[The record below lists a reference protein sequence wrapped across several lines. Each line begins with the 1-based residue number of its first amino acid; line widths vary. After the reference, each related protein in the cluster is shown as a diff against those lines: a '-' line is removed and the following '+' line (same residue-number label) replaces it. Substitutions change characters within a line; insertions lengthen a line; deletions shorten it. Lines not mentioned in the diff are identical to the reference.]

1 MSYPGY
7 PPNNQGFPG
16 QPGVQQ
22 PGSQLPYPPYP
33 GGNVGQQGFP
43 MPSAYPPGQP
53 SYPQQS
59 PYPPQVGQY
68 PPQPSGQFLP
78 QSGPYTSNLPMY
90 PSSAVGGQYPSTV
103 PGQYPSST
111 NPGQYPPQASPYPN
125 AQLTSSYVPQSAA
138 YPTQSAYPPTQQT
151 SSVYP
156 NMTAGGYDGGSQG
169 LPQAAYPPIS
179 TPAHYQ
185 PLSSSPAQKKSNPTL
200 RPANPFDPRRDAEI
214 LRKAMKGFGTDE
226 KSIIQVLAH
235 RVNTQRQEIAVQF
248 KTMYGKDLISDL
260 KSEVSGKFKDLI
272 VGLMTPTFDFL
283 AKEIHNAID
292 GIGTNEETIIEIICT
307 ASNAEI
313 NNIKMAYHKLFG
325 KDLEK
330 ELMGETSGSFRRLLV
345 SLCQGQR
352 NENTFVDVAS
362 AQADAQKLLQ
372 AGELQF
378 GTDESTFNMIL
389 CSRSFCQLQQI
400 FLEYHRL
407 TGRDFEDVIKSEF
420 SGDIEN
426 GLKAIVKSVRD
437 KSAYFA
443 KRLHES
449 MAGFG
454 TNDSALIRIVATRCE
469 IDMVDIKN
477 AYMSMYGK
485 SLETDVASD
494 TFMDDTSGDYK
505 KCLIALIV
513 G

>member
-7 PPNNQGFPG
+7 PPNNQGYPG
-16 QPGVQQ
+16 QPGMQQ

-33 GGNVGQQGFP
+33 GGNVGQQGYP

-53 SYPQQS
+53 NYPQQN

-68 PPQPSGQFLP
+68 PPQQPGQFQP
-78 QSGPYTSNLPMY
+78 QSNPYAPNPSMY
-90 PSSAVGGQYPSTV
+90 PPTAATGQYPSSTV
-103 PGQYPSST
+103 PGQYPQS
-111 NPGQYPPQASPYPN
+111 PYPPQASPYPH
-125 AQLTSSYVPQSAA
+125 QPSSYP
-138 YPTQSAYPPTQQT
+138 PQSAYPPTQQA

-156 NMTAGGYDGGSQG
+156 NMTTGGYGGGSQIP
-169 LPQAAYPPIS
+169 PQAAYPPVS

-185 PLSSSPAQKKSNPTL
+185 PLNSSHTKQKSNPTL
-200 RPANPFDPRRDAEI
+200 RPANPFDPRQDAEI

-226 KSIIQVLAH
+226 KAIIQVLAH
-235 RVNTQRQEIAVQF
+235 RVNSQRQEIAEQF

-260 KSEVSGKFKDLI
+260 KSELSGKFEQL
-272 VGLMTPTFDFL
+272 VVALMTPTYDFL
-283 AKEIHNAID
+283 AKEIRNAVA

-307 ASNAEI
+307 ASNTEI

-330 ELMGETSGSFRRLLV
+330 DLMGETSGSFRRLLV
-345 SLCQGQR
+345 SLCQGRR

-389 CSRSFCQLQQI
+389 CSRSFCQLQQV

-449 MAGFG
+449 LEGFG
-454 TNDSALIRIVATRCE
+454 TNDTALIRIVATRCE

-477 AYMSMYGK
+477 SFISMYGK
-485 SLETDVASD
+485 SLEAEIA
-494 TFMDDTSGDYK
+494 DDTSGDYK
-505 KCLIALIV
+505 KCLTALVV

>member
-7 PPNNQGFPG
+7 PPNNQ
-16 QPGVQQ
+16 
-22 PGSQLPYPPYP
+22 
-33 GGNVGQQGFP
+33 
-43 MPSAYPPGQP
+43 
-53 SYPQQS
+53 
-59 PYPPQVGQY
+59 
-68 PPQPSGQFLP
+68 
-78 QSGPYTSNLPMY
+78 
-90 PSSAVGGQYPSTV
+90 
-103 PGQYPSST
+103 
-111 NPGQYPPQASPYPN
+111 
-125 AQLTSSYVPQSAA
+125 
-138 YPTQSAYPPTQQT
+138 
-151 SSVYP
+151 
-156 NMTAGGYDGGSQG
+156 
-169 LPQAAYPPIS
+169 
-179 TPAHYQ
+179 
-185 PLSSSPAQKKSNPTL
+185 SNPTV

-235 RVNTQRQEIAVQF
+235 RVNSQRQEIAIQF
-248 KTMYGKDLISDL
+248 KTMFGKDLISDL
-260 KSEVSGKFKDLI
+260 KSELSGKFEDLI
-272 VGLMTPTFDFL
+272 VGLMTPTYDFL

-325 KDLEK
+325 NDLEK

-362 AQADAQKLLQ
+362 AQADAQNLLQ

-389 CSRSFCQLQQI
+389 CSRSFCQLQQV

-407 TGRDFEDVIKSEF
+407 TGREFEDVIKSEF

-437 KSAYFA
+437 KSAYYA

-454 TNDSALIRIVATRCE
+454 TNDRALIRIVATRCE

-485 SLETDVASD
+485 SLETDIASD

-505 KCLIALIV
+505 KCLTALIV

>member
-16 QPGVQQ
+16 QPGMQQ
-22 PGSQLPYPPYP
+22 SGPQVPYPQYPGS
-33 GGNVGQQGFP
+33 NVGQQGYP
-43 MPSAYPPGQP
+43 MQNTYPPQPGQP
-53 SYPQQS
+53 SYPQQN

-68 PPQPSGQFLP
+68 LPQQTQFLP
-78 QSGPYTSNLPMY
+78 QTGSYVPNPSMY
-90 PSSAVGGQYPSTV
+90 PSAMPSQYPMPTIPGQYVSSTV
-103 PGQYPSST
+103 PGSYQPQPSPYSTAQTPSS
-111 NPGQYPPQASPYPN
+111 YPPVQ
-125 AQLTSSYVPQSAA
+125 Q
-138 YPTQSAYPPTQQT
+138 PP
-151 SSVYP
+151 SGYP
-156 NMTAGGYDGGSQG
+156 NMSVSGYGGSSQVP
-169 LPQAAYPPIS
+169 PQAAYPPIS

-185 PLSSSPAQKKSNPTL
+185 PLSNSPAQKKSNPTL
-200 RPANPFDPRRDAEI
+200 HPANPFDPRHDAEI

-235 RVNTQRQEIAVQF
+235 RVNSQRQEIANHF

-260 KSEVSGKFKDLI
+260 KSELGGKFKDLI
-272 VGLMTPTFDFL
+272 IALMIPTFDFL

-292 GIGTNEETIIEIICT
+292 GIGTNEDTLIEVICT

-313 NNIKMAYHKLFG
+313 NNLKMAYHKLFG
-325 KDLEK
+325 KDLER
-330 ELMGETSGSFRRLLV
+330 ELMSETSGSFRRLLV
-345 SLCQGQR
+345 SLCQGNR

-362 AQADAQKLLQ
+362 AQSDAQNLLQ
-372 AGELQF
+372 AGELQV
-378 GTDESTFNMIL
+378 GTDESAFNMIL
-389 CSRSFCQLQQI
+389 CSRSFCQLQQV

-407 TGRDFEDVIKSEF
+407 TGRDFENVIKSEF

-449 MAGFG
+449 LAGFG
-454 TNDSALIRIVATRCE
+454 TNDRSLIRIVSTRCE

-485 SLETDVASD
+485 SLESD
-494 TFMDDTSGDYK
+494 IADDTSGDYK
-505 KCLIALIV
+505 KCLTALIV